1 MHRLRTPRDA
11 GFSLV
16 ELLVV
21 VIIVGILG
29 GIAVPVF
36 RAQQRDAL
44 DRTVSADLTR
54 YATAAERLFSA
65 TSAYPTSPIGFD
77 IRDRGNPAASPG
89 NTVRAFTIG
98 DGANSGYVLYGQNST
113 TGTVWSLS
121 SFTGGQPTLTS
132 LSALPEAP
140 PMTGSQGVP
149 ASVVA
154 ASWDSLAGM
163 TWGAVPAVDPATSP
177 VVPFYDP
184 TFLLAT
190 VGGTAANI
198 QAYDGASHRVVTLAS
213 PVASRAVEISTLSVN
228 QGVIFFQQ
236 PAAASWPGASPITAA
251 NEAWT
256 VSAWVKAPAGVAM
269 RFGPRITGS
278 DGSYVS
284 ESAYT
289 LPATGDWERASFT
302 LTLGA
307 AMIGKYIGVEVF
319 SPAAGVTFDVTG
331 AQVNMGPL
339 ATPFS
344 LS

>member
-1 MHRLRTPRDA
+1 MHRPRTPRDA
-11 GFSLV
+11 GFSLT

-21 VIIVGILG
+21 MIVVGILG

-44 DRTVSADLTR
+44 DRTVSADLMR

-98 DGANSGYVLYGQNST
+98 DGADSGYVLYGQNST

-121 SFTGGQPTLTS
+121 SFTGGQPTRTS

-149 ASVVA
+149 TSVVA
-154 ASWDSLAGM
+154 ASWSSLAGM
-163 TWGAVPAVDPATSP
+163 SWGAVTAADPAASP

-184 TFLLAT
+184 TLLLAT
-190 VGGTAANI
+190 VGGTAANA
-198 QAYDGASHRVVTLAS
+198 QAYDGASHRVVSFAS
-213 PVASRAVEISTLSVN
+213 PVAARAIEISTLSAN
-228 QGVIFFQQ
+228 QGVILLQQ
-236 PAAASWPGASPITAA
+236 PPAASWPGASPITGA
-251 NEAWT
+251 NETWT
-256 VSAWVKAPAGVAM
+256 VSVWVMAPAGSAM
-269 RFGPRITGS
+269 EFGPRITAS
-278 DGSYVS
+278 DGSYVTEGGYS
-284 ESAYT
+284 FS
-289 LPATGDWERASFT
+289 ATGDWQRASFT
-302 LTLGA
+302 ITLGA
-307 AMIGKYIGVEVF
+307 AVIGKYVGVEVY
-319 SPAAGVTFDVTG
+319 SAAAGVTFDVTC
-331 AQVNMGPL
+331 AQVNIGSV

-344 LS
+344 LG